1 MKKRWWPNPNANVDV
16 DKLPELTSGAA
27 FLPWLMLTAGSVA
40 DLIRGEVSPPWL
52 GGAGLLAFV
61 TLYVVVAY
69 RAFDP
74 RRSANRTTL
83 ILLAAQA
90 AVTYPLALA
99 YGGSWIQLFM
109 PLALACG
116 AVLRGQHLI
125 MALIVL
131 GGSAGVISGE
141 RDHDPLA
148 AMING
153 YGTFISGLVT
163 AAIIGL
169 AATTA
174 ELRRTREE
182 LARSAV
188 DRERLRFARDLHD
201 LLGHS
206 MSVIV
211 VKAEAVRRLMDRN
224 PAQALAQASDIETV
238 GRQALTEIREAVSGY
253 RESNV
258 AAELDRARSALTT
271 AGVTQDVQLT
281 GPPLAPD
288 AETVLSWVVREATTN
303 IIRHSDA
310 TQVAIVLT
318 HDPGRIRLEITD
330 NGTTS
335 PLSSPSPS
343 PSPLSRPTG
352 QPAEISGN
360 GLKGL
365 AERLAEAGGTLV
377 AQAGPCGGFQVV
389 AELPEPL

>member
-16 DKLPELTSGAA
+16 DKLPELTSGTA

-40 DLIRGEVSPPWL
+40 DLVRGEVSRPWL

-74 RRSANRTTL
+74 RRANRTTL

-90 AVTYPLALA
+90 AVTYPLALT

-188 DRERLRFARDLHD
+188 DQERLRFARDLHD

-253 RESNV
+253 RESNL
-258 AAELDRARSALTT
+258 AAELERGRSALTT

-281 GPPLAPD
+281 GPPLPPD
-288 AETVLSWVVREATTN
+288 VETVLGWVVREATTN

-310 TQVAIVLT
+310 TQVEIVLR
-318 HDPGRIRLEITD
+318 HDPERIRLEITD
-330 NGTTS
+330 NGTNS
-335 PLSSPSPS
+335 PPH
-343 PSPLSRPTG
+343 RPYD
-352 QPAEISGN
+352 QPAATSGN

-377 AQAGPCGGFQVV
+377 AQAGPRGGFQVV
-389 AELPEPL
+389 AELSNGA